1 MSESTPDLSRSGVIH
16 DLGYRHY
23 SGVREGTPA
32 IARTLF
38 VTGLRHAY
46 GLGRSGKSK
55 VMPFLLLGMSLLPA
69 AIVVGVVVLTGLD
82 DLPISYADYTNQT
95 QLLVSLFAAAQAPVL
110 FSRDLRHRSIVLY
123 LARPLAAPVF
133 ALMRWLSLSLA
144 LLLFMLV
151 PTLVLFLGALL
162 SELDRSEQVS
172 GLLKALV
179 LQVLLATL
187 VAGIT
192 GLISSVS
199 LRRGFAVVG
208 SVMVLIVL
216 TGVVSVVQNIAA
228 FEDADSASVAV
239 GLFSPWSLFAGLA
252 DAWDAGVSTPTPV
265 DGAWVPAYALVAVL
279 LVAGCLLGLVARFRK
294 VGSR

>member
-1 MSESTPDLSRSGVIH
+1 MSETRGPGVIH

-23 SGVREGTPA
+23 DGLREGTGA

-38 VTGLRHAY
+38 VTGLRHTF

-55 VMPFLLLGMSLLPA
+55 VMPFLLLAMSVLPA
-69 AIVVGVVVLTGLD
+69 LIVVGVVVLTGLD
-82 DLPISYADYTNQT
+82 SLPVSYADYTNQT

-123 LARPLAAPVF
+123 LARPLPAPVF
-133 ALMRWLSLSLA
+133 ALMRWLSLTVALWMFMVVPT
-144 LLLFMLV
+144 LLLFAGAMLS
-151 PTLVLFLGALL
+151 G
-162 SELDRSEQVS
+162 LDKSDQTTQ
-172 GLLKALV
+172 LLKAVV
-179 LQVLLATL
+179 LQTLLALL

-208 SVMVLIVL
+208 SVMALIVL
-216 TGVVSVVQNIAA
+216 TGVVTAVQAIAEEQDSPSVSTTA
-228 FEDADSASVAV
+228 
-239 GLFSPWSLFAGLA
+239 GLFSPWSLYSGLA
-252 DAWDAGVSTPTPV
+252 DAWDAGIDTFVPV
-265 DGAWVPAYALVAVL
+265 DAAWALAYVLVALL
-279 LVAGCLLGLVARFRK
+279 LVAGCLLALVGRFQK